1 MESRVSPIMTA
12 PRPRRSATL
21 KQIAEEL
28 GISMMTVSRALSG
41 RGRIS
46 PATRKRVLE
55 TATRLR
61 YRPNRLV
68 HAIKHGRSGT
78 VGVMVPISLSFA
90 AEIVRGI
97 HDRLAESR
105 CLPILHFHGLG
116 PRAERDEAER
126 EYLHRLLDHRVDGI
140 IFWPSDETVSQVYL
154 HEVWERGVPLVAVDR
169 HLPLTKADFSGTD
182 DVAGGRAAAEYLLAL
197 GHRRLAHIGGEPWVS
212 TYADRRRGFEDALAE
227 RSAADGK
234 VTWIAE
240 ACDDCRCLELV
251 RGILAA
257 GDRPTAISLA
267 SDRMAPDVY
276 AAAESLGLRV
286 GSDVSVI
293 GFADL
298 VETAWLRPRLSTI
311 RQDPYAIGQ
320 RAAELLLDRID
331 GRAAESRP
339 RSVRVPPHL
348 VERDSAG
355 PPPEGEIGS
364 MQRP

>member
-1 MESRVSPIMTA
+1 MTM

-28 GISMMTVSRALSG
+28 GISMMTVSRALNG

-46 PATRKRVLE
+46 PATRDRVME
-55 TATRLR
+55 AATRLK

-68 HAIKHGRSGT
+68 RAIKQGRSGT

-97 HDRLAESR
+97 HDQLIEHQ

-116 PRAERDEAER
+116 PQAERDEAER
-126 EYLHRLLDHRVDGI
+126 EYLHRLLDQRVDGI

-154 HEVWERGVPLVAVDR
+154 HEVWDRGVPLVAVDR
-169 HLPLTKADFSGTD
+169 HLPLTNADFSGTD
-182 DVAGGRAAAEYLLAL
+182 DIAGGRLAAEHLLGL

-212 TYADRRRGFEDALAE
+212 TYADRRRGFEEAVCDHA
-227 RSAADGK
+227 AADHRATC
-234 VTWIAE
+234 VTETCDE
-240 ACDDCRCLELV
+240 AQCLDLA
-251 RGILAA
+251 RRMLAA
-257 GDRPTAISLA
+257 ADRPTAIFLA

-276 AAAESLGLRV
+276 AAAESLGLEV
-286 GSDVSVI
+286 GRDLSLL

-298 VETAWLRPRLSTI
+298 VETAWLRPRLSTM

-320 RAAELLLDRID
+320 AAAELLLERID
-331 GRAAESRP
+331 DRSGEPGP
-339 RSVRVPPHL
+339 RIVRVAPQL
-348 VERDSAG
+348 VEREST
-355 PPPEGEIGS
+355 
-364 MQRP
+364 RPMR

>member
-1 MESRVSPIMTA
+1 MTT

-21 KQIAEEL
+21 KQIADEL
-28 GISMMTVSRALSG
+28 GISMMTVSRALNG

-46 PATRKRVLE
+46 AATRERVLKA
-55 TATRLR
+55 ATRLK

-68 HAIKHGRSGT
+68 HAIKQGRSGT

-97 HDRLAESR
+97 HDTLVARQ
-105 CLPILHFHGLG
+105 CLPILHFHGVG
-116 PRAERDEAER
+116 PQAERDEAER

-169 HLPLTKADFSGTD
+169 HLPLTNADFSGTD
-182 DVAGGRAAAEYLLAL
+182 DVAGGRMAAEHLLSL

-212 TYADRRRGFEDALAE
+212 TYADRRRGFSEVVAAHAE
-227 RSAADGK
+227 RNVA
-234 VTWIAE
+234 VTAVVE
-240 ACDDCRCLELV
+240 TCSDCRCLDRV
-251 RGILAA
+251 RQLLAVA
-257 GDRPTAISLA
+257 NRPTAIFLA

-276 AAAESLGLRV
+276 EAAASLGLQV
-286 GSDVSVI
+286 GRDVSVL

-298 VETAWLRPRLSTI
+298 TETAWLRPRLATI
-311 RQDPYAIGQ
+311 RQAPYVIGQ
-320 RAAELLLDRID
+320 QAAELLLDRIE
-331 GRAAESRP
+331 GRSPDPRP

-355 PPPEGEIGS
+355 PPP
-364 MQRP
+364 